1 VKFVD
6 PISNFF
12 HPTDCLGNQECACV
26 EMEYLFMANN
36 SQHQRANLRNTELNN
51 NCIYADFDVLIRKSK
66 SEAISG
72 GYKKNVVPE

>member
-1 VKFVD
+1 
-6 PISNFF
+6 
-12 HPTDCLGNQECACV
+12 
-26 EMEYLFMANN
+26 MANN